1 MTAALEAGKLPPKPL
16 MDIMHEVC
24 RSCKDKNVRILI
36 DAESQHYQSGI
47 FAVGMEL
54 AREYNR
60 DGYATVYNTYQAYL
74 KNTPDTISKHIAEAA
89 EGGFSLGLKL
99 VRGAY
104 MATDERG
111 LIHDTKEDTD
121 NAYNNISQAIIKRQF
136 GGFGT
141 EGVPFPVVDLFLA
154 SHNSA
159 SLFAAQ
165 KTHQSRAVHG
175 LPTVRLDFGQL
186 QGMSDTLSLGLI
198 QGKVEGPGVAPN
210 VYKCSTWGTMRE
222 CLAYLMRRAAENKD
236 AVTRTT
242 DEYAALK
249 REVWRRLGFS
259 S

>member
-1 MTAALEAGKLPPKPL
+1 MPPKPL

-24 RSCKDKNVRILI
+24 RSCKEKNVRILI

-54 AREYNR
+54 ARQYNR

-74 KNTPDTISKHIAEAA
+74 KSTPDTISKHLEEAA

-104 MATDERG
+104 MATDERS

-121 NAYNNISQAIIKRQF
+121 NAYNNISQAVIKRQF
-136 GGFGT
+136 GKFGT
-141 EGVPFPVVDLFLA
+141 ESVPFPHVDLFLA

-159 SLFAAQ
+159 SLLAAQ
-165 KTHQSRAVHG
+165 KTHQSRSAHG

-198 QGKVEGPGVAPN
+198 QGKNEGAGVAPN